1 MKRKRPKMRPWT
13 PFVETVLDLPPHE
26 EHVQQLFTQYGE
38 RMTREI
44 AEREIEKLKGDRI
57 FVNSRYQVNLHDEED
72 FVHLSIKTL
81 DKRPARDW
89 RDFQRIK
96 NELVGEECE
105 GLELFP
111 AESRLIDTANQFHL
125 WVYKDPTMRIP
136 VGWECGRHV
145 ESTVTG
151 GATQRPLEQQEATQ

>member
-1 MKRKRPKMRPWT
+1 MKRKRKIRPWT

-26 EHVQQLFTQYGE
+26 ELVQQMMGHYPGRMSRE
-38 RMTREI
+38 R
-44 AEREIEKLKGDRI
+44 AEQEIEKLKGDRI

-111 AESRLIDTANQFHL
+111 AESRLVDTANQYHL
-125 WVYKDPTMRIP
+125 WVYRNPNFRIP

-145 ESTVTG
+145 ESTATG
-151 GATQRPLEQQEATQ
+151 GATQRPLEQV